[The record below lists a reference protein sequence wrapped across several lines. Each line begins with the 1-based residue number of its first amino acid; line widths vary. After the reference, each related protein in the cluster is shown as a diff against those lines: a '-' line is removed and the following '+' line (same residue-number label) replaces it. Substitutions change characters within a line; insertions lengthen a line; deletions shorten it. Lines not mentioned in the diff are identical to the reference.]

1 MGNFMKNKNPKC
13 NVEERIATLKFLHDQ
28 VGKGFSPRWFITY
41 HLFHPEELLKPIK
54 ETNRPLGH
62 KDRYGIEKNL
72 WKYLPR
78 FKYFDYRR
86 SDRDEVEHDTRKIRN
101 LILRKGYGIK
111 RLNQT
116 WKYKIPQMIFA
127 HELGKY
133 KLQYHTHL
141 LLPENDKSLNSV
153 NSVENL
159 FSFIR
164 SKIKCVSRWKSIQI
178 EEVDNSK
185 NILSYLNKETRK
197 NINPIDYQ
205 NSIFT

>member
-1 MGNFMKNKNPKC
+1 MRVHFE
-13 NVEERIATLKFLHDQ
+13 VETH
-28 VGKGFSPRWFITY
+28 KG
-41 HLFHPEELLKPIK
+41 
-54 ETNRPLGH
+54 
-62 KDRYGIEKNL
+62 
-72 WKYLPR
+72 
-78 FKYFDYRR
+78 RR
-86 SDRDEVEHDTRKIRN
+86 SNYDAIVKDTRKIRN
-101 LILRKGYGIK
+101 CILRKGYGV
-111 RLNQT
+111 RRVNQT

-164 SKIKCVSRWKSIQI
+164 TKVKCVSRWKSIHI
-178 EEVDNSK
+178 EEIDNTK